1 MEVNTTT
8 IPPEYFNRYLPYTQA
23 EYKELKEVMDTITTH
38 IPHDRMGWVWN
49 NHNKILNTKEGQPC
63 SCGSAA
69 GHWKRAAD
77 TIREFINKVETT
89 NE

>member
-8 IPPEYFNRYLPYTQA
+8 IPPEYFNRYLPYTEA
-23 EYKELKEVMDTITTH
+23 EYKELKEVMD
-38 IPHDRMGWVWN
+38 
-49 NHNKILNTKEGQPC
+49 
-63 SCGSAA
+63 SAA

-77 TIREFINKVETT
+77 TIRDFINKVETT